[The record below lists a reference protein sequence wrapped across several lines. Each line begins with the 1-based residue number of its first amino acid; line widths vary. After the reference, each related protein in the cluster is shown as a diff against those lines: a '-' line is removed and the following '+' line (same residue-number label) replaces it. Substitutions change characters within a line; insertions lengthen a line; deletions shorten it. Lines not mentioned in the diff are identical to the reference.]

1 MVATCVNLIPATR
14 RDARRRRGRLRIW
27 GAVFVVYGLAWVAGA
42 VAGQVV
48 YSGVDRGLK
57 SELDESN
64 AQVAGAKAKVAAL
77 RAELKAAEADL
88 RANRAVGKQPDWSV
102 LLALLSTTLGDEI
115 VLRNCR
121 LDAPAAKGQA
131 VSAAGGSQP
140 EPDVKVQLSGYA
152 QSQQAVAKAL
162 LRLEATPLFAE
173 VKLLDTRREPFLE
186 GQAVTFRVHCVLRA
200 SAEPRS

>member
-64 AQVAGAKAKVAAL
+64 TQVAGARAKVAAL

-88 RANRAVGKQPDWSV
+88 KANRAVGKQPDWSV

-131 VSAAGGSQP
+131 GSSAGGSP
-140 EPDVKVQLSGYA
+140 REPDVKVQLSGYA
-152 QSQQAVAKAL
+152 QSQQAVARAL

-186 GQAVTFRVHCVLRA
+186 GQAVTFRVHCVLSA

>member
-27 GAVFVVYGLAWVAGA
+27 GAVFVIYGLAWVAAA

-48 YSGVDRGLK
+48 YSGVDRGLRG
-57 SELDESN
+57 ELDESN
-64 AQVAGAKAKVAAL
+64 ARVAGAKAKVAAL
-77 RAELKAAEADL
+77 RAELAGAEADL
-88 RANRAVGKQPDWSV
+88 KANRAVGKQPDWSV

-121 LDAPAAKGQA
+121 LDAPAAVGQA
-131 VSAAGGSQP
+131 GSAAGGSQP
-140 EPDVKVQLSGYA
+140 ESHVKVELSGYA

-162 LRLEATPLFAE
+162 LRLEATPLFAV
-173 VKLLDTRREPFLE
+173 VKLLDTRREPFLA
-186 GQAVTFRVHCVLRA
+186 GQAVAFRVHCVLSA
-200 SAEPRS
+200 EAEPRP